1 MTRTTNCNFL
11 ELDVANTVKIEVPKW
26 VDDYVN
32 EYLQD
37 NLLKYAKKNGTFDQQ
52 KKGFISELLTHHYLL
67 GTHKKLQNFFDD
79 GIDFVYKGFNVDVKT
94 GTRLTFIKP
103 NYSAL
108 YMVKAM
114 AYKTDIVIFNNY
126 NTTEDIVE
134 ICGWIFSK
142 DIERYARRI
151 EENSVRKL
159 DGNKT
164 MISKFENFDIN
175 YTLLNSIEILENL

>member
-1 MTRTTNCNFL
+1 MTPTTNCKFL
-11 ELDVANTVKIEVPKW
+11 ELDTTNTVKLEVPKS
-26 VDDYVN
+26 VELYV
-32 EYLQD
+32 EDFLKD
-37 NLLKYAKKNGTFDQQ
+37 HLLRYAKKNGTYDQQ
-52 KKGFISELLTHHYLL
+52 KKGFISELVTHHYLL
-67 GTHKKLQNFFDD
+67 GKYKKLQTNFDD
-79 GIDFVYKGFNVDVKT
+79 GIDLVYKGFNIDVKT
-94 GTRLTFIKP
+94 STRLSFIRP

-108 YMVKAM
+108 YMARAM

-164 MISKFENFDIN
+164 MISKFDN
-175 YTLLNSIEILENL
+175 YDLNYSLLNSIEILENL